1 MAAASSAGFL
11 FSRTPKTALEPWKSA
26 KTYTDPIQC
35 ALAHALLAP
44 NPHNRQPWLVDL
56 RQKGQVTIHRDTTRD
71 LPMTDPFN
79 RQIFIGMGCFF
90 ETLKIAATETGHSV
104 EFDIL
109 PQGENGPIA
118 VAKFSKGATLDPLAQ
133 FITTRHSDKEAYSDR
148 IMEEDKISK
157 LSDHVAII
165 TDQERVDALRQ
176 ITWEALEIEMLTPRN
191 LKESVDLM
199 RIGKREINANPDGIE
214 MREPMLD
221 ALYNLG
227 LLKHE
232 MLLDTDHSGFRTKMN
247 EMQRTY
253 FATPAFAVLTTP
265 GKTRHDQISVG
276 RDWMR
281 YSLAVTSLGLGTH
294 PMSQALQEYP
304 EVSTQYD
311 QVHQMLAKD
320 GETMQMLARVGYG
333 SSAIATP
340 R

>member
-1 MAAASSAGFL
+1 
-11 FSRTPKTALEPWKSA
+11 
-26 KTYTDPIQC
+26 
-35 ALAHALLAP
+35 
-44 NPHNRQPWLVDL
+44 
-56 RQKGQVTIHRDTTRD
+56 
-71 LPMTDPFN
+71 
-79 RQIFIGMGCFF
+79 
-90 ETLKIAATETGHSV
+90 
-104 EFDIL
+104 
-109 PQGENGPIA
+109 
-118 VAKFSKGATLDPLAQ
+118 
-133 FITTRHSDKEAYSDR
+133 
-148 IMEEDKISK
+148 MEEDKISK

-265 GKTRHDQISVG
+265 GNTRHDQISAG

-320 GETMQMLARVGYG
+320 GELLMQAYAKSAQDAATMDTPLLIDKMEQCLEPLAQIRAQLDAARDKSG
-333 SSAIATP
+333 S